1 MRVTM
6 VQTKQTNMLKLA
18 LFARFEAKPG
28 KEKDVEAFLQKGL
41 ELANQE
47 PTTMLWCALKLGP
60 RVYGVFDAFADE
72 SGRQKHLNGPI
83 AEALMGCYPNL
94 FVAPA
99 TIERIDLLGVKN
111 PK

>member
-1 MRVTM
+1 MI
-6 VQTKQTNMLKLA
+6 KLA

-28 KEKDVEAFLQKGL
+28 KEKDVESFLKKGL

-47 PTTMLWCALKLGP
+47 STTMLWFALKLGP

-72 SGRQKHLNGPI
+72 NGRERHLNGPI
-83 AEALMGCYPNL
+83 AEALMSSYPDL

-99 TIERIDLLGVKN
+99 SIEKIDLLGVKN
-111 PK
+111 MK